1 MLINGDLFM
10 NNEKLKYYE
19 EEIIKYLDGIK
30 VSEEFL
36 DELEN
41 NLELQ
46 MKVNKLKSDLFVMEN
61 IKDSEM
67 LDLTEKKS
75 SIKIK
80 NNRIESMSFFSIMK
94 PLAARGDNNDKNE
107 TYIFNNIE
115 INKNG
120 KEHYLNIRDI
130 KNYCVIEFNKEKIV
144 NISGKKDNYS
154 MELKN
159 GNYNIKVDGYQ
170 SNINI
175 E

>member
-1 MLINGDLFM
+1 M
-10 NNEKLKYYE
+10 NNEKVKYYE

-46 MKVNKLKSDLFVMEN
+46 IKLNNLKSDLFIMEN

-67 LDLTEKKS
+67 FDLAEKKS

-80 NNRIESMSFFSIMK
+80 NNIIESMSFFSIMK
-94 PLAARGDNNDKNE
+94 PIAARGDERDKNE

-115 INKNG
+115 INKNDR
-120 KEHYLNIRDI
+120 EYYLNIRDI
-130 KNYCVIEFNKEKIV
+130 KNYCVIEYNKEKIV

-159 GNYNIKVDGYQ
+159 GNYNIKSDGCE

>member
-1 MLINGDLFM
+1 M

-46 MKVNKLKSDLFVMEN
+46 IKVNNLKSDLFIMEN
-61 IKDSEM
+61 INDSEM
-67 LDLTEKKS
+67 FDLTEKKS

-80 NNRIESMSFFSIMK
+80 NNIIESMSFFLVMK
-94 PLAARGDNNDKNE
+94 PLAARGNKEEDNE

-120 KEHYLNIRDI
+120 KEYYLNIRDI
-130 KNYCVIEFNKEKIV
+130 KNYCIIEYNKEKIV
-144 NISGKKDNYS
+144 NLSGKKDNYS

-159 GNYNIKVDGYQ
+159 GNYNIKSDGYE

>member
-94 PLAARGDNNDKNE
+94 PLAARGDNDDKNE

-120 KEHYLNIRDI
+120 KEYYLNIRDI

-159 GNYNIKVDGYQ
+159 GNYNIKLDGYQ

>member
-1 MLINGDLFM
+1 MIDGVIFM

-80 NNRIESMSFFSIMK
+80 NNIIESMSFFSIMK
-94 PLAARGDNNDKNE
+94 PLAARGDNDDKNE

-120 KEHYLNIRDI
+120 KEYYLNIRDI

-159 GNYNIKVDGYQ
+159 GNYNIKLDGYE

>member
-1 MLINGDLFM
+1 MLISGDLLI

-46 MKVNKLKSDLFVMEN
+46 IKVNKLKSDLFVMEN
-61 IKDSEM
+61 IEDSEM

-80 NNRIESMSFFSIMK
+80 NNKIESMSFFSIMK
-94 PLAARGDNNDKNE
+94 PLAARGDNDDKNE

-120 KEHYLNIRDI
+120 KEYYLNIRDI
-130 KNYCVIEFNKEKIV
+130 KNYCIIEFNKEKIV

-159 GNYNIKVDGYQ
+159 GNYNIKLDGYQ

>member
-61 IKDSEM
+61 INDSEM

-94 PLAARGDNNDKNE
+94 PLAARGDNDDKNE

-120 KEHYLNIRDI
+120 KEYYLNIRDI

-159 GNYNIKVDGYQ
+159 GNYNIKLDGYQ

>member
-80 NNRIESMSFFSIMK
+80 NNMIESMSFFSIMK
-94 PLAARGDNNDKNE
+94 PLAARGDNDDKNE

-120 KEHYLNIRDI
+120 KEYYLNIRDI

-159 GNYNIKVDGYQ
+159 GNYNIKLDGYQ

>member
-1 MLINGDLFM
+1 MIDGVIFM

-46 MKVNKLKSDLFVMEN
+46 IKVNNLKSDLFIMEN
-61 IKDSEM
+61 INDSEM
-67 LDLTEKKS
+67 FDLTEKKS

-80 NNRIESMSFFSIMK
+80 NNIIESMSFFLVMK
-94 PLAARGDNNDKNE
+94 PLAARGDKEEDNE

-120 KEHYLNIRDI
+120 KEYYLNIRDI
-130 KNYCVIEFNKEKIV
+130 KNYCIIEYNKEKIV
-144 NISGKKDNYS
+144 NLSGKKDNYS

-159 GNYNIKVDGYQ
+159 GNYNIKSDGYE

>member
-94 PLAARGDNNDKNE
+94 PLAARGDNDDKNE

-120 KEHYLNIRDI
+120 KEYYLNIRDI

-159 GNYNIKVDGYQ
+159 GNYNIKLDGYQ
-170 SNINI
+170 SDINI

>member
-1 MLINGDLFM
+1 M
-10 NNEKLKYYE
+10 NNEKYDK
-19 EEIIKYLDGIK
+19 EIIKYVDGLK

-36 DELEN
+36 NELEN

-46 MKVNKLKSDLFVMEN
+46 TKVNNLKSDLFIMEN

-67 LDLTEKKS
+67 FDITEKKS
-75 SIKIK
+75 EIKIK
-80 NNRIESMSFFSIMK
+80 NNIIESMSFFLKMK
-94 PLAARGDNNDKNE
+94 SLASRGDNNDNDE
-107 TYIFNNIE
+107 IYIFNNIE
-115 INKNG
+115 ISKND
-120 KEHYLNIRDI
+120 KEYYLNIRDI
-130 KNYCVIEFNKEKIV
+130 KNYCIIEYGKKEEYNKEKIV

-159 GNYNIKVDGYQ
+159 GNYNIKVDGCE

>member
-1 MLINGDLFM
+1 M

-80 NNRIESMSFFSIMK
+80 NNKIESMSFFSIMK
-94 PLAARGDNNDKNE
+94 PLAARGDNDDKNE

-115 INKNG
+115 INKND
-120 KEHYLNIRDI
+120 KEYYLNIRDI
-130 KNYCVIEFNKEKIV
+130 KNYCVIEFNKEKII

-159 GNYNIKVDGYQ
+159 GNYNIKLDGYE

>member
-1 MLINGDLFM
+1 M

-46 MKVNKLKSDLFVMEN
+46 IKVNNLKSDLFIMEN
-61 IKDSEM
+61 INDSEM
-67 LDLTEKKS
+67 FDLTEKKS

-80 NNRIESMSFFSIMK
+80 NNIIESMSFFLVMK
-94 PLAARGDNNDKNE
+94 PLAARGNKEEEDNE
-107 TYIFNNIE
+107 IYIFNNIE

-120 KEHYLNIRDI
+120 KEYYLNIRDI
-130 KNYCVIEFNKEKIV
+130 KNYCIIEYNKEKIV
-144 NISGKKDNYS
+144 NLSGKKDNYS

-159 GNYNIKVDGYQ
+159 GNYNIKSDGYE

>member
-1 MLINGDLFM
+1 M

-46 MKVNKLKSDLFVMEN
+46 IKVNNLKSDLFIMEN
-61 IKDSEM
+61 INDSEM
-67 LDLTEKKS
+67 FNLTEKKS

-80 NNRIESMSFFSIMK
+80 NNIIESMSFFLVMK
-94 PLAARGDNNDKNE
+94 PLAARGNKEEDNE
-107 TYIFNNIE
+107 TYIFNNVE

-120 KEHYLNIRDI
+120 KEYYLNIRDI
-130 KNYCVIEFNKEKIV
+130 KNYCIIEYNKEKIV
-144 NISGKKDNYS
+144 NLSGKKDNYS
-154 MELKN
+154 MELKS
-159 GNYNIKVDGYQ
+159 GNYNIKSDGYE

>member
-1 MLINGDLFM
+1 M

-46 MKVNKLKSDLFVMEN
+46 IKVNNLKSDLFIMEN
-61 IKDSEM
+61 INDSEM
-67 LDLTEKKS
+67 FDLTEKKS

-80 NNRIESMSFFSIMK
+80 NNIIESMSFFLVMK
-94 PLAARGDNNDKNE
+94 PLAARGNKEEDNE
-107 TYIFNNIE
+107 IYIFNNIE

-120 KEHYLNIRDI
+120 KEYYLNIRDI
-130 KNYCVIEFNKEKIV
+130 KNYCIIEYNKEKIV
-144 NISGKKDNYS
+144 NLSGKKDNYS

-159 GNYNIKVDGYQ
+159 GNYNIKSDGYE

>member
-1 MLINGDLFM
+1 MIGGVLFM

-46 MKVNKLKSDLFVMEN
+46 IKVNNLKSDLFIMEN
-61 IKDSEM
+61 INDSEM
-67 LDLTEKKS
+67 FDLTEKKS

-80 NNRIESMSFFSIMK
+80 NNIIESMSFFSIMK
-94 PLAARGDNNDKNE
+94 PLAARGNKEEDNE

-120 KEHYLNIRDI
+120 KEYYLNIRDI
-130 KNYCVIEFNKEKIV
+130 KNYCIIEYNKEKIV
-144 NISGKKDNYS
+144 NLSGKKDNYS

-159 GNYNIKVDGYQ
+159 GNYNIKADGYE